1 MVADERGVLALL
13 DALGPLVGHGRGED
27 EDGGLL
33 LDEAWEAGGL
43 GSGRGR
49 RTPSLGTTPQVA
61 AAAAHRPGRGPLVVA
76 AHGHWTAVLFFD
88 DACAQSKP
96 VTNPN
101 TQEVKLERFFNVDQ
115 TKQCAIF
122 WATFAFDKATNGQ
135 TDIKHEMWEM
145 LSRPMTSV
153 ILTSSDMMCSLTVNV
168 RSGYLFRPPISYT
181 ISPLHSNKHY
191 DYSGT
196 HHQSTF
202 HHFILTLFRH
212 LSVYNFT
219 T

>member
-1 MVADERGVLALL
+1 MPAHDPPAWLVPHTTHLHGYVLLGGGALHVVADERGVLALL

-61 AAAAHRPGRGPLVVA
+61 AAAAHRPRWGPLVVA

-101 TQEVKLERFFNVDQ
+101 TQEVKHERFLMWTRQNNVQ
-115 TKQCAIF
+115 IF
-122 WATFAFDKATNGQ
+122 GKFCLRQSDKRTNRYK
-135 TDIKHEMWEM
+135 T
-145 LSRPMTSV
+145 
-153 ILTSSDMMCSLTVNV
+153 
-168 RSGYLFRPPISYT
+168 
-181 ISPLHSNKHY
+181 
-191 DYSGT
+191 
-196 HHQSTF
+196 
-202 HHFILTLFRH
+202 
-212 LSVYNFT
+212 
-219 T
+219 